1 IIMENITTKIT
12 DAFEKSLEPRY
23 NLNKL
28 AELLKKFLRREDELR
43 GHFFTIFR
51 EHIEHAIQI
60 DRRDVPIE
68 RSLQFCAKFAALFA
82 NTSDEEEE
90 EIEEDESR
98 DLYNFIFKFI
108 LEPEYHSH
116 SNKTIRFRICQ
127 LVQLLLTSVPQ
138 EAAMDEDLIDSAT
151 TVMLHRLQDRIPSIR
166 VQAAKSLSRLQQP
179 AVKECPVIAAYL
191 IHMAGDESS
200 TVRGAV
206 LSSISLTKKTLP
218 AVLARV
224 RDVSETIRKV
234 AFQVIAQKVS
244 IKALTSSQRLYLIKQ
259 GLLDQSE
266 IVRNAVKNQLFPAW
280 LLAFKG
286 NVVDLLKKLDVI
298 SANDTSMDALVAI
311 FEKSSLADL
320 TEGFLSLLNEEKL
333 IKFEKLSPESAF
345 YWCQLCLWMRSKG
358 QDGEEQL
365 ENIIPTVFTF
375 STFVQLYITE
385 LGEVLSQDEED
396 DKIEKEFVAEQ
407 LVNMA
412 VKMDLSDDA
421 GRRKLIEVLKN
432 AYDQI
437 DVLCFPCLTSPLAKS
452 LLEKLKLNTSYREE
466 EQIYLV
472 AQMISS
478 AREGTSPAS
487 SEVQSMSEEKIL
499 ECKLKIAKLSVQIIE
514 ANERL
519 ESFVAEKNFEEASRM
534 QKFIDDSKEE
544 KSALEEDL
552 IPKPS
557 EEVLSQAPEKED
569 PGTLIKCLKLI
580 TELLSFIFL
589 SRCGDRKSTKRK
601 SQMQGVHPTI
611 LQLLDTLVIKSVLND
626 SPEVRGEAVKCLAT
640 GCLFSLRLASQHF
653 ALFMQVSQADA
664 YNVKVEAINAV
675 NDFIR
680 MFGIKNLTKNTQ
692 PSTTDDQSDQME
704 AEEQEQEEDS
714 TDVSTMVM
722 SKFMNMIDDEVCSY
736 LLDSWDSLHPIASSP
751 PSVVSRL
758 ILLWYNPAI
767 QEDRSVIFHIS
778 SFLDAFPYMSKE
790 AHECIEYA
798 FLPTL
803 RVLFNA
809 PRSSPYASVDINN
822 VAELLVCITRPSII
836 RKAEVKHLCQ
846 HDTRWVAHD
855 NLAVMISNEIL
866 SEPRSPHVNVL
877 SKMLP
882 MLELCPALTDNL

>member
-1 IIMENITTKIT
+1 
-12 DAFEKSLEPRY
+12 
-23 NLNKL
+23 
-28 AELLKKFLRREDELR
+28 
-43 GHFFTIFR
+43 
-51 EHIEHAIQI
+51 
-60 DRRDVPIE
+60 
-68 RSLQFCAKFAALFA
+68 
-82 NTSDEEEE
+82 
-90 EIEEDESR
+90 
-98 DLYNFIFKFI
+98 
-108 LEPEYHSH
+108 
-116 SNKTIRFRICQ
+116 
-127 LVQLLLTSVPQ
+127 
-138 EAAMDEDLIDSAT
+138 MDEDLIDSAT

-421 GRRKLIEVLKN
+421 GGGGGVTLVAAILF
-432 AYDQI
+432 I
-437 DVLCFPCLTSPLAKS
+437 MLCNSMGASTITSMG
-452 LLEKLKLNTSYREE
+452 KLKLNTSYREE

-704 AEEQEQEEDS
+704 AQEQVNKELLRNDQMEAEEQEQEEDS

-836 RKAEVKHLCQ
+836 RKAELK
-846 HDTRWVAHD
+846 DGSAHD

-882 MLELCPALTDNL
+882 MLEL

>member
-1 IIMENITTKIT
+1 
-12 DAFEKSLEPRY
+12 
-23 NLNKL
+23 
-28 AELLKKFLRREDELR
+28 
-43 GHFFTIFR
+43 
-51 EHIEHAIQI
+51 
-60 DRRDVPIE
+60 
-68 RSLQFCAKFAALFA
+68 
-82 NTSDEEEE
+82 
-90 EIEEDESR
+90 
-98 DLYNFIFKFI
+98 
-108 LEPEYHSH
+108 
-116 SNKTIRFRICQ
+116 
-127 LVQLLLTSVPQ
+127 
-138 EAAMDEDLIDSAT
+138 MDEDLIDSAT

-179 AVKECPVIAAYL
+179 AVKECPVIAGDIYNPHMLLQVIYIIHTCYCSVPYL

-421 GRRKLIEVLKN
+421 GGGGGVTLVAAILFIMLCNSMGASTITSMGRRKLIEVLKN

-452 LLEKLKLNTSYREE
+452 LLEVHASSANKGEE

-736 LLDSWDSLHPIASSP
+736 LLDSWDVNVNRSVFKKKQWFASSPESLHPIASSP

-846 HDTRWVAHD
+846 HDTRWLKDGSAHD
-855 NLAVMISNEIL
+855 NLAVM
-866 SEPRSPHVNVL
+866 
-877 SKMLP
+877 
-882 MLELCPALTDNL
+882 